1 MNIKTRLDPEIY
13 DLAVKAA
20 QAEGMSLSEY
30 LNLILERDL
39 ANRNLERSDESKE
52 Q

>member
-1 MNIKTRLDPEIY
+1 
-13 DLAVKAA
+13 
-20 QAEGMSLSEY
+20 MSLSEY

-39 ANRNLERSDESKE
+39 ANRNMESSDESKE